1 MDTGTITRA
10 AGSAGDMENRLTEHT
25 AASGFAGSGFADSGF
40 ADSGFKSS
48 GFKRSD
54 TGLTGAV
61 LMLLLIATVSSV
73 AAELA
78 GVRWLS
84 QWGLGALP
92 ISIVLGMALVAIPAV
107 GRLRMD
113 SGAQRIQSWVQ
124 KYLLQAGIVL
134 FGFRLSV
141 TDLTAV
147 GWPGLLMDSL
157 TIVVILCA
165 GMLIGGRLLKLP
177 MALVVFVSVG
187 SAVCG
192 AAAILAAAPVLGRY
206 LHDGENEQQQTQAIG
221 LAVAMVAVFGTLSVI
236 LYPQLRIMFGL
247 NDYVSGIYIGST
259 IHEVAQAVAASDALG
274 SATQHNAVIVKL
286 LRVMLLAPVLIVLAL
301 LLQRGGRDNGSQS
314 SSNQGAKM
322 QHKIRVPGFVL
333 LFLAAVLLNTLLQ
346 LYLPAT
352 LLAQLRDLC
361 HGASGLFLAL
371 AMTAL
376 GLNIHWAFV
385 RRAGFRP
392 ILLAGLLWLLL
403 ILGGG
408 FLLMQLQAAAL
419 I

>member
-1 MDTGTITRA
+1 
-10 AGSAGDMENRLTEHT
+10 
-25 AASGFAGSGFADSGF
+25 
-40 ADSGFKSS
+40 
-48 GFKRSD
+48 
-54 TGLTGAV
+54 
-61 LMLLLIATVSSV
+61 MLLLIATVSSV